1 MLSSKDIRNVKFSK
15 SVGGYKQEE
24 VEILLDKIEADYD
37 QFERTVSDLNSKIE
51 KLNGEVESYKNS
63 QESIQSVLISAQR
76 LADQIVDEAKA
87 KSDEIVRNA
96 ESSIEM
102 ITAKEKELTLAF
114 DRKASERKA
123 QAEKELED
131 TVKAATEK
139 SNSIERAT
147 EDSVRRQQLLFDKL
161 KLEISA
167 FKAEITRTYKEHLEV
182 LQKLPD
188 QVPMDPT
195 QIAKLVSDE
204 YNKVPN
210 VEDFIEEKAE
220 EIIETKEQETAE
232 ENAEDIQV
240 EEDVGFIIN
249 VEDLSGDK

>member
-1 MLSSKDIRNVKFSK
+1 MLSSNDIRNVKFSK

-37 QFERTVSDLNSKIE
+37 QFERTVRDLNSKIE
-51 KLNGEVESYKNS
+51 KLNGEVESYRSS
-63 QESIQSVLISAQR
+63 QTSIQSVLISAQR

-87 KSDEIVRNA
+87 KSDEIVKNA
-96 ESSIEM
+96 ESSIEI

-123 QAEKELED
+123 QTEKELED
-131 TVKAATEK
+131 TIKAATER
-139 SNSIERAT
+139 SNSIEKAT

-167 FKAEITRTYKEHLEV
+167 FKAEITKTYKEHLEL

-210 VEDFIEEKAE
+210 AQDFIEEKTVE
-220 EIIETKEQETAE
+220 PKQQETAE
-232 ENAEDIQV
+232 ENEAEV
-240 EEDVGFIIN
+240 EVQEDVGFIIN
-249 VEDLSGDK
+249 ADDLSDEE